1 MKKCGRAAELIVEP
15 CIKRVGIAFDGKAWT
30 IIVLADVHGDELF
43 GAIGNKFARG
53 FGGLAVGEVPLCG
66 QDALLK
72 KAGVRSF
79 AQHSHIVVA
88 FECENSTVFE
98 DAYGLARQLSGVGG
112 KPNGII
118 ESIESIGNRID
129 DIVRC

>member
-1 MKKCGRAAELIVEP
+1 M
-15 CIKRVGIAFDGKAWT
+15 
-30 IIVLADVHGDELF
+30 HGDELF

-53 FGGLAVGEVPLCG
+53 FGGLVVGEMPLCG

-72 KAGVRSF
+72 KAWVRSF
-79 AQHSHIVVA
+79 AQHSYIVVA
-88 FECENSTVFE
+88 FERENSTVFE

-118 ESIESIGNRID
+118 ESIESIADRID

>member
-1 MKKCGRAAELIVEP
+1 MKTGGRTAEFIIET

-30 IIVLADVHGDELF
+30 IIVLADMHGDELF
-43 GAIGNKFARG
+43 GAIGNKFSRG
-53 FGGLAVGEVPLCG
+53 FGGLVVGEVPLCG

-72 KAGVRSF
+72 KAWVRSF
-79 AQHSHIVVA
+79 AQHSYIVVT
-88 FECENSTVFE
+88 FERENSTVFE
-98 DAYGLARQLSGVGG
+98 DAYGLARQFSGVGG

-118 ESIESIGNRID
+118 ESIESIADWID

>member
-1 MKKCGRAAELIVEP
+1 MNGCRLILACRAYRELPRPLKAGGRTAEFIIET

-53 FGGLAVGEVPLCG
+53 FGGLVVGEVPLCG

-79 AQHSHIVVA
+79 AQHSYIVVT
-88 FECENSTVFE
+88 FERENSTVFE
-98 DAYGLARQLSGVGG
+98 DAYGLAR
-112 KPNGII
+112 
-118 ESIESIGNRID
+118 
-129 DIVRC
+129 

>member
-1 MKKCGRAAELIVEP
+1 MEKGGGAAELVIQGCGESF
-15 CIKRVGIAFDGKAWT
+15 GIAFDGKART
-30 IIVLADVHGDELF
+30 IVVLADMHGNELF

-53 FGGLAVGEVPLCG
+53 FGGLVVGEMPLCG

-72 KAGVRSF
+72 KAWVRSF
-79 AQHSHIVVA
+79 AQHSYIVVA
-88 FECENSTVFE
+88 FERENSTVFE

-118 ESIESIGNRID
+118 EGIESIADRID

>member
-1 MKKCGRAAELIVEP
+1 MKTGGRTAEFIIET

-30 IIVLADVHGDELF
+30 IIVLADMHGDELF

-53 FGGLAVGEVPLCG
+53 FGGLVVGEVPLCG

-79 AQHSHIVVA
+79 VLPMAWTRY
-88 FECENSTVFE
+88 N
-98 DAYGLARQLSGVGG
+98 
-112 KPNGII
+112 
-118 ESIESIGNRID
+118 
-129 DIVRC
+129 

>member
-1 MKKCGRAAELIVEP
+1 MKTGGRTAEFIIET

-30 IIVLADVHGDELF
+30 IIVLADMYGDELF

-53 FGGLAVGEVPLCG
+53 FGGLVVGEVPLCG

-79 AQHSHIVVA
+79 AQHSYIVVT
-88 FECENSTVFE
+88 FERENSTVFE
-98 DAYGLARQLSGVGG
+98 DAYGLAR
-112 KPNGII
+112 
-118 ESIESIGNRID
+118 
-129 DIVRC
+129 